1 MKDNNY
7 LYNKIIK
14 IEKIADLD
22 ESGKI
27 VYEKDFNEKIQL
39 CDIEIPKHHNFL
51 VQSVIVH
58 NSEGMDIPKLDSL
71 TLTTPVSDVEQAVG
85 RVLRKDHVDKH
96 PTIVVMCDSFSIFEN
111 QIKKRDKFF
120 KQSKYIIRNIFVES
134 DEINNGKLS
143 DALSIKMQQIVQNP
157 TEIEIELNKKETKRK
172 TKMKKEPVFNECIML
187 DSD

>member
-1 MKDNNY
+1 MK
-7 LYNKIIK
+7 
-14 IEKIADLD
+14 
-22 ESGKI
+22 
-27 VYEKDFNEKIQL
+27 
-39 CDIEIPKHHNFL
+39 
-51 VQSVIVH
+51 
-58 NSEGMDIPKLDSL
+58 
-71 TLTTPVSDVEQAVG
+71 
-85 RVLRKDHVDKH
+85 
-96 PTIVVMCDSFSIFEN
+96 FSIFEN

-120 KQSKYIIRNIFVES
+120 KQSKYIIRNIFVDS

>member
-1 MKDNNY
+1 
-7 LYNKIIK
+7 
-14 IEKIADLD
+14 
-22 ESGKI
+22 
-27 VYEKDFNEKIQL
+27 
-39 CDIEIPKHHNFL
+39 
-51 VQSVIVH
+51 
-58 NSEGMDIPKLDSL
+58 
-71 TLTTPVSDVEQAVG
+71 
-85 RVLRKDHVDKH
+85 
-96 PTIVVMCDSFSIFEN
+96 MCDSFSIFEN

-172 TKMKKEPVFNECIML
+172 TRMKKEPVFTECIML